1 MRQAALP
8 DRGRSFVP
16 TWGRAF
22 RGAAAIV
29 LFGILWVILGIFLFL
44 VGIAMIGFSMLANPL
59 GSSAGVGL
67 FQASGIV
74 GFGLGLVLVI
84 AGIALSLLGFLASF
98 LKVMSEMT
106 AEEIARR
113 AVQVPRV
120 LFQPATVPVTYHRI
134 EPPPPPQY

>member
-1 MRQAALP
+1 MIPTALP
-8 DRGRSFVP
+8 DPGRRSVP
-16 TWGRAF
+16 TWGRSF

-44 VGIAMIGFSMLANPL
+44 VGIAMIGLSLLANPL
-59 GSSAGVGL
+59 GASAGAGVS
-67 FQASGIV
+67 QASGIL
-74 GFGLGLVLVI
+74 GFVLGLVLVI

-113 AVQVPRV
+113 AMQVPPVMLR
-120 LFQPATVPVTYHRI
+120 PAPVPVTYHRI
-134 EPPPPPQY
+134 EPPPPPPY

>member
-1 MRQAALP
+1 MRQAALS

-29 LFGILWVILGIFLFL
+29 LFGILWFILGIFLFL
-44 VGIAMIGFSMLANPL
+44 VGIAMIGFSLLANPL
-59 GSSAGVGL
+59 GASAGAGL

-74 GFGLGLVLVI
+74 GFVLGLVLVI

-106 AEEIARR
+106 AEEISRR
-113 AVQVPRV
+113 VMQVPPVMLR
-120 LFQPATVPVTYHRI
+120 PATVPVTYHRI

>member
-29 LFGILWVILGIFLFL
+29 LFGILWVILGIFLFR

-59 GSSAGVGL
+59 GSSAAAGL

-84 AGIALSLLGFLASF
+84 AGLALSLLGLLGSF
-98 LKVMSEMT
+98 LNVIYGLT
-106 AEEIARR
+106 AAQIAGR
-113 AVQVPRV
+113 AQ
-120 LFQPATVPVTYHRI
+120 QS
-134 EPPPPPQY
+134 

>member
-1 MRQAALP
+1 MRWTALP
-8 DRGRSFVP
+8 DPGRRVVP

-29 LFGILWVILGIFLFL
+29 LFGILWVVLGIFLFL
-44 VGIAMIGFSMLANPL
+44 VGIAMIGFSLLANPL
-59 GSSAGVGL
+59 GSSAGL
-67 FQASGIV
+67 FPASGIV

-113 AVQVPRV
+113 SAQAPRS

-134 EPPPPPQY
+134 EPPPPPQH

>member
-1 MRQAALP
+1 MRWTAVP
-8 DRGRSFVP
+8 VPGRRVVP

-29 LFGILWVILGIFLFL
+29 LFAILWVILGIFLFL

-84 AGIALSLLGFLASF
+84 AGIALSLLRFLASF
-98 LKVMSEMT
+98 LKDVRDDRRGDRPTRGAGPTRVVAASHR
-106 AEEIARR
+106 ARG
-113 AVQVPRV
+113 VPW
-120 LFQPATVPVTYHRI
+120 HR
-134 EPPPPPQY
+134 